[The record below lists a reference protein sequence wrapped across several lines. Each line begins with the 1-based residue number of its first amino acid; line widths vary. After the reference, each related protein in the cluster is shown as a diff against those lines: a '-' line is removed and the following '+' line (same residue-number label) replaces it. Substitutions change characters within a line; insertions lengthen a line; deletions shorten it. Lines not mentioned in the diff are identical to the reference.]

1 MLPSKQK
8 FKIIPTYT
16 LFISNN
22 SNTTT
27 MNSRCDLNVGF
38 SVSQTAGSD
47 DEEVIKFPIDVIFSF
62 NFSTKPLLA
71 KWARTLTSTT
81 YQPRSK
87 SSSRA
92 KAWSRAMRHTST
104 LPTCVC
110 NWPNPP
116 TLYNTSP
123 KPPQA
128 SSTSCCGLSCRWL
141 FRWCCSDW
149 RSSSVSISIECCT
162 RRHWFKRTWE
172 IPRIRWKALRWNRR
186 IRWLILDFCM
196 EIVYVFG
203 IFIFYY
209 ILIYYCLLSY
219 ANLLLP
225 VIKVHIYF
233 IIIYPKFKKILN
245 QYRNHVHR
253 NTVFPHPPR
262 SRLPSPLPRS
272 YILYQEPQKMAR
284 PLDPHRIC
292 RQLRFL
298 LPLMVPWWLDGPV
311 LCNCACCWAF
321 LDIQQPKGIY
331 LLNPQA
337 DEVFGLVDSGV
348 QVVKAQIDMIKEKI
362 TGSMRQ
368 HGLV

>member
-141 FRWCCSDW
+141 YRWCCSDW

-203 IFIFYY
+203 IFILIDFLLY
-209 ILIYYCLLSY
+209 IDLLLSLIICKFVASSY
-219 ANLLLP
+219 QSAHLLYNNLP
-225 VIKVHIYF
+225 KV
-233 IIIYPKFKKILN
+233 
-245 QYRNHVHR
+245 
-253 NTVFPHPPR
+253 
-262 SRLPSPLPRS
+262 
-272 YILYQEPQKMAR
+272 
-284 PLDPHRIC
+284 
-292 RQLRFL
+292 
-298 LPLMVPWWLDGPV
+298 
-311 LCNCACCWAF
+311 
-321 LDIQQPKGIY
+321 
-331 LLNPQA
+331 
-337 DEVFGLVDSGV
+337 
-348 QVVKAQIDMIKEKI
+348 
-362 TGSMRQ
+362 
-368 HGLV
+368 